1 VCRKNPG
8 LRQTPA
14 MPTALPITD
23 RPVRV
28 AIVGLGQVS
37 ELCLPAY
44 VGRDDAQV
52 VGLCDHNPARLA
64 RWHEVFADATTTTD
78 LEELLRIDA
87 DVVDV
92 LVPTPAHGDVVC
104 AALDAG
110 FHVQVQKPLARS
122 LEDADEMLTRARER
136 GAMLRVLEDYLFY
149 PPLTTLRD
157 VVASGDIGAPLGVH
171 MKIVAS
177 GRGGWEVDAASYEW
191 QWVQAKDG
199 RGMLTFDHG
208 WHQLAVAHWLFG
220 PVRRVFGWVRQSQL
234 FPDVAPEI
242 VLDAPAT
249 VVWEHTNDVRG
260 VLDVIAA
267 PDMYFRSDYYTCD
280 ERVEVTGTLGYVR
293 CNRISAHGVQEPAV
307 VVYRNGETRAYH
319 ALADRPP
326 DAFRAQADNGIGF
339 LRGEHQEAL
348 LNGDDARQ
356 ILAALLTALASS
368 ARGAPLDVT
377 SSH

>member
-1 VCRKNPG
+1 
-8 LRQTPA
+8 
-14 MPTALPITD
+14 MPTPLPITG
-23 RPVRV
+23 RPIRI

-44 VGRDDAQV
+44 TGRDDVEV
-52 VGLCDHNPARLA
+52 VGLCDSNPARVA
-64 RWHEVFADATTTTD
+64 RWHDVFPGATRTTD
-78 LEELLRIDA
+78 LEELLRVEA
-87 DVVDV
+87 DVIDV

-122 LEDADEMLTRARER
+122 LEEADRMLTRARER

-149 PPLTTLRD
+149 PPLVTLRD
-157 VVASGDIGAPLGVH
+157 VVASGDIGTPLGVH

-177 GRGGWEVDAASYEW
+177 GRGGWEVDPSSYEW

-234 FPDVAPEI
+234 FPDVAPEV

-260 VLDVIAA
+260 VLDIIAA

-293 CNRISAHGVQEPAV
+293 CNRISSQGVQEPAV
-307 VVYRNGETRAYH
+307 IVYRNGETRAYH
-319 ALADRPP
+319 ALDDRPP
-326 DAFRAQADNGIGF
+326 DAFRAQVDAGVAY
-339 LRGEHQEAL
+339 LRGARVAPL
-348 LNGDDARQ
+348 LDGDDARQ
-356 ILAALLTALASS
+356 ILAALLAALDSS
-368 ARGAPLDVT
+368 ARSAPLDVT
-377 SSH
+377 FER